1 LRNILVTDVST
12 VVTSTPGYYF
22 ISYDVTD
29 PSGNIAEQVQRLVH
43 VLESVTGVGEINQNN
58 NVSVY
63 PNPSNGIVTIA
74 SSSNI
79 LIKRIKVIDVIGKE
93 ILNRNVEG
101 QNVTINLDVK
111 SGMYL
116 LIMEQDNGQ
125 VSSRKLVVE

>member
-1 LRNILVTDVST
+1 
-12 VVTSTPGYYF
+12 
-22 ISYDVTD
+22 
-29 PSGNIAEQVQRLVH
+29 
-43 VLESVTGVGEINQNN
+43 
-58 NVSVY
+58 
-63 PNPSNGIVTIA
+63 
-74 SSSNI
+74 
-79 LIKRIKVIDVIGKE
+79 VIDVIGKE